1 MTICAEMFQ
10 VPFSPKD
17 WSNSIPA
24 WLLAFGFLVGI
35 GVYAAKQLGLV
46 KQPGDNGKREPSSGE
61 LKPEVWHRRF
71 DDLEKCIDEAK
82 EEHMI
87 ALRDLTKAVNEL
99 TMTLL
104 RGK

>member
-1 MTICAEMFQ
+1 MQ
-10 VPFSPKD
+10 VPFNPKD
-17 WSNSIPA
+17 WANSIPA

-46 KQPGDNGKREPSSGE
+46 RPTGKNGNGKQEPTSGE
-61 LKPEVWHRRF
+61 LKPEVWHQRF
-71 DDLEKCIDEAK
+71 DDIEKELEESKV
-82 EEHMI
+82 EHVTAI
-87 ALRDLTKAVNEL
+87 RDLTKAINEL